1 MNTTARVTSGTLAIA
16 ALVFALAACGN
27 KGPLVRAP
35 DEPPPVPVEET
46 LPDLTPPGEDVPAT
60 DVVAPADPATDAP
73 ADAGIPPPPPAEGD
87 GG

>member
-1 MNTTARVTSGTLAIA
+1 MNKTARGSAA
-16 ALVFALAACGN
+16 ALAGATLVLALAACGN

-46 LPDLTPPGEDVPAT
+46 LPDLTPPGEEVPAT
-60 DVVAPADPATDAP
+60 DMVAPADPATDTP
-73 ADAGIPPPPPAEGD
+73 SDAEIPPPPPAEGD

>member
-60 DVVAPADPATDAP
+60 DAP